1 MGFISAVALESLA
14 NKLPNDYGSYLK
26 RILQES
32 EAPDFDGTPA

>member
-32 EAPDFDGTPA
+32 DGPGIDGTPS